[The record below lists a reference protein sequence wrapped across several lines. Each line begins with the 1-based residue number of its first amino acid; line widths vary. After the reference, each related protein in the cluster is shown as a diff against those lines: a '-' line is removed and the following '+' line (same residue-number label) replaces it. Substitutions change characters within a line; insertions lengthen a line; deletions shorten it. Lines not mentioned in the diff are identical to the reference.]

1 MKQHLLHLATA
12 GFSVILGASH
22 GERDPPCHAAERKHE
37 RQRAKS
43 KNHHQF
49 FFFCCCKTKGKLC
62 GQRVC
67 PITELIE
74 ACCRSLISS

>member
-1 MKQHLLHLATA
+1 MKQHLLHLGTA

-43 KNHHQF
+43 KTTINF
-49 FFFCCCKTKGKLC
+49 FVLLLQN
-62 GQRVC
+62 QRQAVR
-67 PITELIE
+67 P
-74 ACCRSLISS
+74 ASLSDH